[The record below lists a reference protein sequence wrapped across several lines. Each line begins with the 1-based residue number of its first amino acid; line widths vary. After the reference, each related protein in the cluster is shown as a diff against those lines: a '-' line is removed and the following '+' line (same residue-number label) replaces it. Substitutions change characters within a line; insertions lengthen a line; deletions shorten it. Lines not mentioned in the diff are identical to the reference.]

1 MTKNNLLIF
10 FRKESAVCRKNRTIY
25 LDILILQD
33 GTDTLSRSIDNKL
46 PTDAKQ
52 ENEDQ
57 HVRTYSLARRLTFRQ
72 HIATTVFK
80 RK

>member
-10 FRKESAVCRKNRTIY
+10 FRKESAVCRKNRIIY

-33 GTDTLSRSIDNKL
+33 GTDTLSRNIGNKL
-46 PTDAKQ
+46 QIDAMQ

-57 HVRTYSLARRLTFRQ
+57 HIRTYSLGRMLTFGSM
-72 HIATTVFK
+72 
-80 RK
+80 